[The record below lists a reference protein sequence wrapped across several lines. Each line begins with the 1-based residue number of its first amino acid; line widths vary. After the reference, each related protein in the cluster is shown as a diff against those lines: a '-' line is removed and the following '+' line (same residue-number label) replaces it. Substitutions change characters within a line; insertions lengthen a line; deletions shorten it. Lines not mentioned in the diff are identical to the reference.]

1 MMNNYHQQLIEI
13 LELIRECFL
22 APDINKVKYL
32 HKLQDRLLEFKCDF
46 DSENIRNSQTEE

>member
-1 MMNNYHQQLIEI
+1 MNNYHQQLIEI